1 LIGIVCFPQPFI
13 ITQVDSMRHFRVL
26 VLGEH
31 FQLDREGSIRYMGFY
46 VTRFV
51 TEETEEEAIKSAIA
65 AVSSEDK
72 LEGLILNAK
81 TDPPRLMVDE
91 LEEILEEDVP
101 EKLPGYVFFREEEDS
116 LTAEY

>member
-1 LIGIVCFPQPFI
+1 MPVK
-13 ITQVDSMRHFRVL
+13 SMRYFRAL

-31 FQLDREGSIRYMGFY
+31 FQLDWEGSIRYIGFY

-51 TEETEEEAIKSAIA
+51 TEETEEEAVKSAIA

-81 TDPPRLMVDE
+81 TDPPRLVVDE
-91 LEEILEEDVP
+91 LEEVLEEDVP
-101 EKLPGYVFFREEEDS
+101 EILPGYVFFREEEDS

>member
-1 LIGIVCFPQPFI
+1 
-13 ITQVDSMRHFRVL
+13 MRYFRAL

-31 FQLDREGSIRYMGFY
+31 FQLDWGGSIRYIGFY

-51 TEETEEEAIKSAIA
+51 AEETEEEAVKSAIA

-81 TDPPRLMVDE
+81 TDPPRLVVDE
-91 LEEILEEDVP
+91 LEEVLEEDVP
-101 EKLPGYVFFREEEDS
+101 ESLPGYVFFREEEDS